1 MDLKLLKKFCE
12 NKCTSSEIDEVFVW
26 ILNHPDQISGENLLS
41 HFWADIPDT
50 GSPDEDYARR
60 RLDSIHHKIN
70 LNEAEQKAKRKIPDP
85 LRRRS
90 LLPWISRAAAILLVP
105 VIILFVYTRLFQ
117 TGFSGTTGPSTLNEI
132 ISPAGSRTF
141 LILADG
147 TKVWLNHGSKMVYP
161 QWFTGKTRTVWLDG
175 EGYFEVAHDPSIPF
189 IVESGEMVVK
199 AVGTEFNVRAYND
212 DPDFETTLKSGK
224 VIIQRKNESR
234 ELTICNMSPGQ
245 HLVFDNTTNT
255 FSLQTG
261 ELSKYTSWK
270 DGKLIFK
277 DDTMDKVAERL
288 SRWYNVK
295 VIIQD
300 PEINEITCTA
310 TFIDESLSQVLEMM
324 EIVAP
329 ISFTVS
335 QRQKMTDGT
344 YSQKEISIYK
354 KTN

>member
-1 MDLKLLKKFCE
+1 M
-12 NKCTSSEIDEVFVW
+12 
-26 ILNHPDQISGENLLS
+26 
-41 HFWADIPDT
+41 
-50 GSPDEDYARR
+50 
-60 RLDSIHHKIN
+60 
-70 LNEAEQKAKRKIPDP
+70 
-85 LRRRS
+85 
-90 LLPWISRAAAILLVP
+90 
-105 VIILFVYTRLFQ
+105 
-117 TGFSGTTGPSTLNEI
+117 
-132 ISPAGSRTF
+132 
-141 LILADG
+141 
-147 TKVWLNHGSKMVYP
+147 KVWLNHGSKMVYP
-161 QWFTGKTRTVWLDG
+161 QWFTGKTRTVRLEG
-175 EGYFEVAHDPSIPF
+175 EGYFEVAHDPAIPF

-199 AVGTEFNVRAYND
+199 AVGTEFNVRAYKD
-212 DPDFETTLKSGK
+212 DPDFETTLRSGK
-224 VIIQRKNESR
+224 VIIQRKNKSR
-234 ELTICNMSPGQ
+234 ELTLCDMSPGQ

-255 FSLQTG
+255 FSLKTG

-295 VIIQD
+295 VIIKD

-324 EIVAP
+324 EIVTP